1 VNFLAQ
7 LEHENIIKIRCV
19 CSFAYQP
26 VHVSN
31 TNDDLSRG
39 ISDHESFHKNS
50 FAVLDLLRETLDLRI
65 KKRWK
70 REVHK
75 ASGVFGCCCSNP
87 DKLRDLWVDR
97 LTVACDIANAIHF
110 LHSRNIL
117 YRDLKPDN
125 VGFDLDGVVKLFDF
139 GLAKDVS
146 NEHRIGGFYKL
157 TGNTGS
163 LRYMAP
169 EVYLDLM
176 YDESV
181 DVYSFG
187 ILLWQLCD
195 LTTPFVGFNRKLH
208 ATMVIGR
215 QHRPKIN
222 PKWQPGLKALI
233 SNCWAHESSL
243 RPDFK
248 TVLSLL
254 FEEANQLSKLFE
266 KRYDS
271 SFV

>member
-1 VNFLAQ
+1 MNFLAQ

-75 ASGVFGCCCSNP
+75 AFGVFGCCCSNP

-139 GLAKDVS
+139 GLATEFDEAKLKLGTF
-146 NEHRIGGFYKL
+146 RL
-157 TGNTGS
+157 TGDTGTI
-163 LRYMAP
+163 RYMAP
-169 EVYLDLM
+169 EGEIRSTL
-176 YDESV
+176 
-181 DVYSFG
+181 FQFF
-187 ILLWQLCD
+187 W
-195 LTTPFVGFNRKLH
+195 
-208 ATMVIGR
+208 
-215 QHRPKIN
+215 
-222 PKWQPGLKALI
+222 
-233 SNCWAHESSL
+233 
-243 RPDFK
+243 
-248 TVLSLL
+248 VL
-254 FEEANQLSKLFE
+254 FP
-266 KRYDS
+266 
-271 SFV
+271 